1 VIDAFDSAGAPLG
14 QAHESKTLP
23 DLLRG
28 LRLGA
33 VVPSSPSRSRRLPH
47 DRHLYRERNLVE
59 RCFQKLKQFRRVA
72 TRDDKNRRELPRLHH
87 TRRLHR
93 PVEVNVNAP

>member
-47 DRHLYRERNLVE
+47 DRHLYRERNL
-59 RCFQKLKQFRRVA
+59 FRRVA
-72 TRDDKNRRELPRLHH
+72 TRYDKNRRELPRLHH